1 MLSDREEGG
10 CGVQCRPPPDD
21 QKMSSTP
28 CLHTPHVLPTCC
40 SPSRPSILLFF
51 VFRKT
56 GCVPIC
62 TEACTNPFART
73 CISANVCVCVR
84 ACVCVHLAVSQ
95 PVRANVDVTGYV
107 STCGRSEGP
116 GWKCAVALHTTR
128 DSILQFYTPSP
139 PSSSNLSFR
148 AARDEEG
155 EWKRLVHGSEGS
167 VRKAGSL
174 H

>member
-1 MLSDREEGG
+1 MECSAG
-10 CGVQCRPPPDD
+10 RP
-21 QKMSSTP
+21 QTTRK
-28 CLHTPHVLPTCC
+28 CHLPRVYTHRTCC
-40 SPSRPSILLFF
+40 PPAAAPPAPLSCFSSSSAKP
-51 VFRKT
+51 
-56 GCVPIC
+56 G
-62 TEACTNPFART
+62 ACQYALKHARIRLRAHVSVQM
-73 CISANVCVCVR
+73 CVCVCVR
-84 ACVCVHLAVSQ
+84 ACVCVHLAVSTPVSQ

-148 AARDEEG
+148 AARAEEG